1 MEKNTTIP
9 FTNYML
15 FDKVIFV
22 YENEIPF
29 QWEMMGKGRNS
40 AKEVK
45 MERKIIQKVREKET
59 VKVTLIAFA
68 KKTFF

>member
-1 MEKNTTIP
+1 
-9 FTNYML
+9 
-15 FDKVIFV
+15 
-22 YENEIPF
+22 
-29 QWEMMGKGRNS
+29 MMRKGRNS

-68 KKTFF
+68 KKPFSLVKSSFPGIKTNIELIIIVILNTRHKK

>member
-1 MEKNTTIP
+1 
-9 FTNYML
+9 
-15 FDKVIFV
+15 
-22 YENEIPF
+22 
-29 QWEMMGKGRNS
+29 MMGKGRNS

-68 KKTFF
+68 KKPFSQVKYLSFSPSPPIFVLLHSI

>member
-1 MEKNTTIP
+1 
-9 FTNYML
+9 
-15 FDKVIFV
+15 
-22 YENEIPF
+22 
-29 QWEMMGKGRNS
+29 MGKGRNS

-68 KKTFF
+68 KKPFSFLQVFFLQRSLLISQQLI

>member
-1 MEKNTTIP
+1 
-9 FTNYML
+9 
-15 FDKVIFV
+15 
-22 YENEIPF
+22 
-29 QWEMMGKGRNS
+29 MMGKGRNS

-68 KKTFF
+68 KKPFSKISLFLSLSANICSTT

>member
-1 MEKNTTIP
+1 
-9 FTNYML
+9 
-15 FDKVIFV
+15 
-22 YENEIPF
+22 
-29 QWEMMGKGRNS
+29 MMGKGRNS

-68 KKTFF
+68 KKPFPLVKYLSFSPSPPIFVLLHSI